1 MTDWQARVLDCV
13 DAQAD
18 DIVTQLSELV
28 RVPSVSGSADENAA
42 QAGLAH
48 AFFAEGLE
56 TDHWQIPLEELAA
69 EPDFPG
75 MEVPREEAWGLVGR
89 SPGTGGGRTL
99 MLNGHIDVVPAGD
112 PTTWTDSDPFSGRVD
127 GRNVYGRGTC
137 DMKAGLI
144 AAFAAVKALRRS
156 GAPLQGDLL
165 VASVQGEEDGGLGT
179 YATLRRG
186 WRADACVIPE
196 PTGLHLV
203 PANAGSLTFRLH
215 VRGHATHASRR
226 TAGVSALE
234 KAWPVFQAL
243 DALEHRRN
251 LSVHALF
258 ERWKVPYPLSIGI
271 VRSGEWASTVPDLL
285 VADGRI
291 GVALGEP
298 VAHTRVALEEAVAD
312 ACDSDP
318 WLRAHPV
325 IVEWWGGQFASGQL
339 VAGSDLLDRVRAAH
353 DLVTAH
359 ASPQSVWG
367 APYGS
372 DLRLLTDLASIPTV
386 HYGPGDVTLAHGPD
400 EAVPIAEVLT
410 CARTL
415 AALALE
421 FCSSDIDVPPMV
433 TLSGN

>member
-75 MEVPREEAWGLVGR
+75 MEVRREEAWGLVGR

-112 PTTWTDSDPFSGRVD
+112 PTTWTDHDPFSGRVD

-156 GAPLQGDLL
+156 GAPIQGDVL

-285 VADGRI
+285 VAEGRI

-298 VAHTRVALEEAVAD
+298 VAHTRFALEEAVAD

-318 WLRAHPV
+318 WLLAHPV
-325 IVEWWGGQFASGQL
+325 DVEWWGGQFASGQL
-339 VAGSDLLDRVRAAH
+339 VEGSDLLDRVRAAH
-353 DLVTAH
+353 DLVTEH
-359 ASPQSVWG
+359 SSPQSVWG

-372 DLRLLTDLASIPTV
+372 DLRLLTDLAGIPTV
-386 HYGPGDVTLAHGPD
+386 HYGPGDVTLAHGPN

-421 FCSSDIDVPPMV
+421 FCSSDLDAAPMV
-433 TLSGN
+433 TL